1 MKNQID
7 DREKNA
13 AETSVNETN
22 EVNKTICKAA
32 IDKTNETASA
42 TASATAVN
50 DATGNAVNDEATAS
64 DGYEIKNSADG
75 NPFGMTV
82 SSDKP
87 KTPSG
92 AWKKFVAILKY
103 IFIDGLSG
111 MALGLFAT
119 LIIGTIIGKIG
130 SIIGGTIGGY
140 IVIAGKFAQF
150 MMGAGIALGMGY
162 KLKKAPLVAISAAV
176 VGMLASFAGKI
187 VANNAAVI
195 DYTKVGE
202 PLCAFIASFVALEV
216 GSLVAGKTKVDI
228 IVTPL
233 VAVASGALVALLLGK
248 PIDTVMGFLREVIR
262 YSGQQQPF
270 LMGILVAVLMGVFL
284 TLPIS
289 SAAIGLIL
297 GLDGIVAGAA
307 VVGCCTHMVGYAVM
321 SFRENKWGGLLAQGV
336 GTSMLQMPNLVR
348 KPILWLPPVIV
359 SAILGPISTCALK
372 ITSTATGS
380 GMGTAGLVGIF
391 ETVTSLAEGGMGVWL
406 AITEVV
412 CFDMILPAALCLAI
426 SELMRRIGWIKYGDL
441 KLDL

>member
-13 AETSVNETN
+13 AETSANETN
-22 EVNKTICKAA
+22 EVNETICKAA
-32 IDKTNETASA
+32 IDKSNENASE
-42 TASATAVN
+42 TAVN

-187 VANNAAVI
+187 SAEYRLMI
-195 DYTKVGE
+195 
-202 PLCAFIASFVALEV
+202 S
-216 GSLVAGKTKVDI
+216 
-228 IVTPL
+228 
-233 VAVASGALVALLLGK
+233 ALLINELEM
-248 PIDTVMGFLREVIR
+248 T
-262 YSGQQQPF
+262 
-270 LMGILVAVLMGVFL
+270 
-284 TLPIS
+284 
-289 SAAIGLIL
+289 
-297 GLDGIVAGAA
+297 
-307 VVGCCTHMVGYAVM
+307 
-321 SFRENKWGGLLAQGV
+321 N
-336 GTSMLQMPNLVR
+336 
-348 KPILWLPPVIV
+348 
-359 SAILGPISTCALK
+359 STGN
-372 ITSTATGS
+372 IAT
-380 GMGTAGLVGIF
+380 
-391 ETVTSLAEGGMGVWL
+391 
-406 AITEVV
+406 
-412 CFDMILPAALCLAI
+412 PASKAKN
-426 SELMRRIGWIKYGDL
+426 M
-441 KLDL
+441 